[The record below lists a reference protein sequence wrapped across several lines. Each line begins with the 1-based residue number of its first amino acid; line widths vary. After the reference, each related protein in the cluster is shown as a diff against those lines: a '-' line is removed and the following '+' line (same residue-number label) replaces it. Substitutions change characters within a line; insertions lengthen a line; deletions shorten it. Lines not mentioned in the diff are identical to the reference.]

1 MIVLDG
7 NGRFLIPKRYLK
19 MANINQQ
26 IKFIG
31 MDDCIEIWN
40 NESEESFLDPD
51 DFSAALETVMGDLGE
66 TKALF
71 IKE

>member
-1 MIVLDG
+1 
-7 NGRFLIPKRYLK
+7 
-19 MANINQQ
+19 
-26 IKFIG
+26 

>member
-1 MIVLDG
+1 
-7 NGRFLIPKRYLK
+7 

-40 NESEESFLDPD
+40 NESEEAFLDPD